1 MTGVTPTGTVTF
13 NDGVSALCSSVAL
26 VIGQAGCSSS
36 ALTAGSHS
44 ITAVYLGDSA
54 NAGSTSSAL
63 SQSVIQGTLD
73 IDASNTQS
81 KYDAQTDGVL
91 IVRYLFG
98 FTGSS
103 LVTGA
108 LGATATRIDPAAIK
122 AYLDGIR
129 PLLDID
135 GNGKVDALTD
145 GLLIVLRLLRLSN
158 DALIAGAVD
167 LQLGTRKTAQEIQP
181 YLQSLMP

>member
-1 MTGVTPTGTVTF
+1 MGLHAQWLHLHP
-13 NDGVSALCSSVAL
+13 
-26 VIGQAGCSSS
+26 
-36 ALTAGSHS
+36 AGSEVEWQRRRS
-44 ITAVYLGDSA
+44 RVQ
-54 NAGSTSSAL
+54 AGSTSSAL
-63 SQSVIQGTLD
+63 SQSVIQGKLD

-91 IVRYLFG
+91 IVRYLSG

-108 LGATATRIDPAAIK
+108 LGPTATRIDPAVFK
-122 AYLDGIR
+122 AYLDSIR

-145 GLLIVLRLLRLSN
+145 GLLIVRRLLGLSN